1 MSSEAE
7 SLSVSMEKEGWSSGR
22 AERDP
27 GSYPSSL
34 SQNFSVT
41 LGTSTDG
48 IQEPR
53 QSLTLADL
61 RELKRCRGG
70 SLWRG
75 FLLPLLALRSGCH
88 LPGWFGICLL
98 TLQRKRVLRG

>member
-1 MSSEAE
+1 MSREAE

-22 AERDP
+22 AGRDP

-48 IQEPR
+48 IREPR

-61 RELKRCRGG
+61 R
-70 SLWRG
+70 
-75 FLLPLLALRSGCH
+75 
-88 LPGWFGICLL
+88 
-98 TLQRKRVLRG
+98 